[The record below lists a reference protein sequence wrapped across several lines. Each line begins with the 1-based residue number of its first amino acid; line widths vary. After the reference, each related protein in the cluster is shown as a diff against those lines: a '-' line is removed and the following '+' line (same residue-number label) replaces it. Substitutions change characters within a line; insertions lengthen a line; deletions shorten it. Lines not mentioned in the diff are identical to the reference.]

1 MITASLLLSLLA
13 LSIVS
18 MDLALAVVLHKTN
31 HQKWTKWFVVF
42 VASLLGLVLLFI
54 LEQLS
59 SILFDSTARYVLHLV
74 WSVFITAD
82 ASFLIAFAWYFI
94 NFLIAR
100 PMPKWEKFLAYID
113 GLLYLACSVLYEIFP
128 FYGISSAKYVVGL
141 AAILY
146 SVGIII
152 KHYRSIDNH
161 RVKIVCMTVV
171 WVSLAVVILQVL
183 TIVLPFLMHLL
194 LPIMALSY
202 LICFFVFLCIA
213 LDIPLVETK
222 EDKFMRKEL
231 SIEDVQTYGIT
242 QREFEVIQLIKKG
255 LTNKEIASELSISVN
270 TVNNHIANIF
280 DKTEVRSRIDLLNL
294 LQEAEW

>member
-1 MITASLLLSLLA
+1 MITASLLLSLFA

-18 MDLALAVVLHKTN
+18 MDLALAVVLHKEN

-42 VASLLGLVLLFI
+42 VASMLGLVLLFI
-54 LEQLS
+54 LESLS
-59 SILFDSTARYVLHLV
+59 SILFDSTVRYVLHLI

-82 ASFLIAFAWYFI
+82 ATFLLAFAWYFI

-100 PMPKWEKFLAYID
+100 PMPKWEKILAYIN
-113 GLLYLACSVLYEIFP
+113 GLLYLSCSVLHEIYP
-128 FYGISSAKYVVGL
+128 LSGISSAKYAVGL
-141 AAILY
+141 LAILY
-146 SVGIII
+146 SAGIIL
-152 KHYRSIDNH
+152 KSYRSIDNH
-161 RVKIVCMTVV
+161 RVKIVCLTIV
-171 WVSLAVVILQVL
+171 WVSLAVVLLLVL
-183 TIVLPFLMHLL
+183 SIILPFMMELL

-202 LICFFVFLCIA
+202 LICFLVFLCIA
-213 LDIPLVETK
+213 LDIPLVESK
-222 EDKFMRKEL
+222 EDKFKRKEL
-231 SIEDVQTYGIT
+231 SLEDVSGYGIT

-255 LTNKEIASELSISVN
+255 LTNKEIASELTISVN